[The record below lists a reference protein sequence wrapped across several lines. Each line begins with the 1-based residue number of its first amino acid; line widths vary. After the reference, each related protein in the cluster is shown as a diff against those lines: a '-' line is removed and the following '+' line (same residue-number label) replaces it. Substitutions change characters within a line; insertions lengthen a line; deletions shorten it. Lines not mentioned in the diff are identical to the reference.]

1 MYVNDL
7 TYKDHVLMR
16 GIKSFLNAFKRIVF
30 PNVCVCCGRENT
42 QHKHQLCSFCL
53 EDRFE
58 DANPEN
64 RKVSSDSLL
73 PNGVMV
79 QHALWQFDKG
89 GDLQNLLHQLKY
101 ERLTTVGID
110 LGRKLGYRVKNHPTI
125 ANLIESHKS
134 VIVPVPL
141 HYLKFRYRGFNQ
153 AFKLAQ
159 GFKEV
164 WQDIPICN
172 VEDIVRIKNTRTQT
186 GFTLEKRL
194 ENMQKAFKV
203 KNKKL
208 LRNRL
213 CVIIDDVFTTGATT
227 FELAQTLKNV
237 ESGPVIILTIAQ
249 A

>member
-1 MYVNDL
+1 MREIK
-7 TYKDHVLMR
+7 TVLR
-16 GIKSFLNAFKRIVF
+16 SFKQIVF

-42 QHKHQLCSFCL
+42 QRKHQLCSFCL

-64 RKVSSDSLL
+64 KRASSDSLL
-73 PNGVMV
+73 PEEIII
-79 QHALWQFDKG
+79 QHALWKFDKG
-89 GDLQNLLHQLKY
+89 GDLQNLMHQLKY
-101 ERLTTVGID
+101 ERLTMVGVD
-110 LGRKLGYRVKNHPTI
+110 LGRKLGQRIKAHPAIT
-125 ANLIESHKS
+125 NLITNHKA

-164 WQDIPICN
+164 WKEIPICE
-172 VEDIVRIKNTRTQT
+172 VGDIVRTKNTRSQT

-194 ENMQKAFKV
+194 KNMQKAFMV
-203 KNKKL
+203 KNKKVL
-208 LRNRL
+208 ENKL
-213 CVIIDDVFTTGATT
+213 CLIIDDVFTTGATT
-227 FELAQTLKNV
+227 FELAETLRNGG
-237 ESGPVIILTIAQ
+237 SGPVIILTIAQ

>member
-1 MYVNDL
+1 
-7 TYKDHVLMR
+7 MR
-16 GIKSFLNAFKRIVF
+16 GIKNIINGFKRVVF

-42 QHKHQLCSFCL
+42 RRNHQICSFCL

-64 RKVSSDSLL
+64 KKASSDSLL
-73 PNGVMV
+73 PEGVMV

-110 LGRKLGYRVKNHPTI
+110 LGRKLGRRVKQHPAI
-125 ANLIESHKS
+125 VHLISNQEA

-141 HYLKFRYRGFNQ
+141 HYLKYRYRGFNQ

-159 GFKEV
+159 GFNKIWPKV
-164 WQDIPICN
+164 PICGIGD
-172 VEDIVRIKNTRTQT
+172 VIRTKNTRSQT

-194 ENMQKAFKV
+194 ENLQKAFTV
-203 KNKKL
+203 KNPSVIKD
-208 LRNRL
+208 RL
-213 CVIIDDVFTTGATT
+213 CIIIDDVFTTGATT
-227 FELAQTLKNV
+227 FELAETLRNAK
-237 ESGPVIILTIAQ
+237 SGPIAILTIAQ